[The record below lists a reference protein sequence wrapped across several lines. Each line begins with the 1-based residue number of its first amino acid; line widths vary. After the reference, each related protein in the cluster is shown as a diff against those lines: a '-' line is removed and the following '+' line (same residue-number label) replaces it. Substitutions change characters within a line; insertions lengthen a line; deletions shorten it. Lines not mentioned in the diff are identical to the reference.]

1 MYVKPTD
8 LGPLYRPPFKAIVY
22 YMVLNKETPFELP
35 SLQEMLEVAKTIYFH
50 NKL

>member
-8 LGPLYRPPFKAIVY
+8 LGPLYRPPFKAIAY
-22 YMVLNKETPFELP
+22 YMVLNKQTPFLLP
-35 SLQEMLEVAKTIYFH
+35 SYEECVEVAKTIYFH